1 MNDIELKQVKDLAHR
16 LDVKYASRTVQCAG
30 MLRTMA
36 QATGTGEDDKAY
48 DAYARV
54 ADRVCGMMLRLDE
67 PRFSMHDYAD
77 AVGNARRAVDPEKL
91 LAVPDDVF
99 DAAMVWLATD
109 KRETYEDREHM
120 QEDLEADIW
129 A

>member
-1 MNDIELKQVKDLAHR
+1 MNDIEIAQVRRLAHE
-16 LDVKYASRTVQCAG
+16 LDTVHASHTVQCAN
-30 MLRTMA
+30 MLLVMA
-36 QATGTGEDDKAY
+36 HATGTGESDRAY
-48 DAYARV
+48 EAYIRV

-91 LAVPDDVF
+91 LALDDGSF
-99 DAAMVWLATD
+99 DEAMVWLAAD
-109 KRETYEDREHM
+109 RRETYEDRDHAQAGLVM
-120 QEDLEADIW
+120 NIW

>member
-1 MNDIELKQVKDLAHR
+1 MNDIELRQVTDLAR
-16 LDVKYASRTVQCAG
+16 KLDTVYGSRTVQCAD

-36 QATGTGEDDKAY
+36 QATGTGEGDKDY
-48 DAYARV
+48 EAYARV
-54 ADRVCGMMLRLDE
+54 AGRICDMMMRLDE
-67 PRFSMHDYAD
+67 PRFSLHDYAD

-91 LAVPDDVF
+91 LDLDGGTF
-99 DAAMVWLATD
+99 DAAMIWLATD

-129 A
+129 T

>member
-1 MNDIELKQVKDLAHR
+1 MNDIEIGQVKRLAHE
-16 LDVKYASRTVQCAG
+16 LDTVHASRTVQCAN

-36 QATGTGEDDKAY
+36 QATGTGESDKAY
-48 DAYARV
+48 EAYIRV

-99 DAAMVWLATD
+99 DAAMVWLTTD